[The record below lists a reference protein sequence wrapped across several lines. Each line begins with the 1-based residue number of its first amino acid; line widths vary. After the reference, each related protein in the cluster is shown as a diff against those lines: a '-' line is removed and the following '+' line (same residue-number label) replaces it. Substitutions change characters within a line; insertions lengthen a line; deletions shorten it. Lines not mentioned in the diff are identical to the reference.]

1 MSEMLVCGAVSADL
15 GVKQVEE
22 GNIFSMKR

>member
-1 MSEMLVCGAVSADL
+1 MSEMLVCGAVSVDL

-22 GNIFSMKR
+22 VKIFSMKR

>member
-1 MSEMLVCGAVSADL
+1 MSERLVSGAVSVDL

-22 GNIFSMKR
+22 GEIFSMKR